1 MSKLLKK
8 KLLLWSFLLS
18 KRWFIVSSKLQMFLI
33 RFWWFPPHP
42 PIHLRSKM
50 KKLLTSLVSLNV
62 VSSNLAE
69 KALPQYSE
77 LLSTL
82 TQDPVENV
90 KAFDYK
96 ESWLDDVLKSILS
109 LAPVISHE
117 QASVGRGFNTTKSI
131 SKVNLSEK
139 SILSRKMV
147 IDHMQKTVYY
157 HQLLS

>member
-1 MSKLLKK
+1 MDFQRRRNLKIYDDVKAFK
-8 KLLLWSFLLS
+8 KEAAAVIISIVEKMIYCFVKTANVFDTVLM
-18 KRWFIVSSKLQMFLI
+18 VSST
-33 RFWWFPPHP
+33 
-42 PIHLRSKM
+42 PIHLLSKM

-96 ESWLDDVLKSILS
+96 ES
-109 LAPVISHE
+109 
-117 QASVGRGFNTTKSI
+117 
-131 SKVNLSEK
+131 
-139 SILSRKMV
+139 
-147 IDHMQKTVYY
+147 
-157 HQLLS
+157 